1 MLPSMPPM
9 KLSCERSTDAIG
21 NTSEPVMATPPGAA
35 SPVSLTPPP
44 TISFAE
50 LTAKLTNG

>member
-1 MLPSMPPM
+1 M